1 MYKYLKTGRL
11 KRNVGATFPTPS
23 GITESRARDYC
34 RHTFMSASLYSKCQH
49 SNILAE
55 IIDGCVEDI
64 KVKKQDE
71 YCCIF
76 HSAIGYRLNHLFSVS
91 K

>member
-1 MYKYLKTGRL
+1 MYKYLKIGRL

-49 SNILAE
+49 SNILTE

-64 KVKKQDE
+64 KVKNRMN
-71 YCCIF
+71 IVAF
-76 HSAIGYRLNHLFSVS
+76 VILRLATG
-91 K
+91 